1 MRKNQ
6 TITIRVNEEE
16 KSQLEA
22 LSKQLNMPVSTL
34 LLQDTL
40 KLQNVQENAL
50 RQCVA
55 ASLHRLNLLLEPY
68 DDSPLFENVRE
79 WEESVW
85 QLLK

>member
-6 TITIRVNEEE
+6 TITIRVNDEE

-34 LLQDTL
+34 LLQNTL
-40 KLQNVQENAL
+40 KMQNVQENAL

-68 DDSPLFENVRE
+68 DDYALCEAIKE
-79 WEESVW
+79 WEKPVW